1 MAEGVQRT
9 RLGRRAWRRR
19 RIGIAVG
26 VVVLAVALVVGL
38 RLRAATLPPVDVPIL
53 LYERVGGIAVDA
65 NSVPQSVFYRQML
78 DLSTKGYRTVSSARL
93 RAYAVWGVPL
103 PAKPLLITF
112 DNAYRNLLVDV
123 APILREQQFTA
134 VVNLA
139 TTFIAETPEER
150 RTLNGEPM
158 MTWTEIRAA
167 IREGVFEFGGHT
179 RNRVDLRTHEKPFN
193 EIRASRSDLKR
204 ATGYRTRVFSYPFG
218 SYTPEIAAAA
228 REARVR
234 FAMLNGGAVASIGS
248 KTDFLALP
256 RIKAAGGNHL
266 FTVQVFEQRG
276 EGVFGYAKVA
286 HDKGPTFAASIH
298 VGDAGAYKPLAVQAV
313 PELKADT
320 LVEIPLPSDVA
331 FPVTIE
337 IRDPTGVLLYYSA
350 SIERGGVIQGAP
362 AGQLPL
368 KLEGGIEIEPIEPI
382 E

>member
-1 MAEGVQRT
+1 MAEGAPGHRP
-9 RLGRRAWRRR
+9 GRRAKRRR
-19 RIGIAVG
+19 RIG
-26 VVVLAVALVVGL
+26 AVAAFAALAAAAIVGL
-38 RLRAATLPPVDVPIL
+38 RLRAAMLPPVDVPIL
-53 LYERVGGIAVDA
+53 LYERVGAIAVDA
-65 NSVPQSVFYRQML
+65 NSVPQTVFYRQIL
-78 DLSTKGYRTVSSARL
+78 DLSAKGYRTVSPARL
-93 RAYAVWGVPL
+93 RAYAEWGVPL
-103 PAKPLLITF
+103 PAKPLVISF

-139 TTFIAETPEER
+139 TTFIAETPDER

-167 IREGVFEFGGHT
+167 IQEGVFEFGGHT

-218 SYTPEIAAAA
+218 SHTPEIAAAA

-234 FAMLNGGAVASIGS
+234 FAMINGGTIASIGP

-266 FTVQVFEQRG
+266 FTTQIFERRG
-276 EGVFGYAKVA
+276 EGVFGYAKVV
-286 HDKGPTFAASIH
+286 HDKGPTFPASVH
-298 VGDAGAYKPLAVQAV
+298 VLDADAYEPLAVQDVA
-313 PELKADT
+313 ELKADAA
-320 LVEIPLPSDVA
+320 VEIPLPSDLA

-337 IRDPTGVLLYYSA
+337 IRDPTGVLLYYA
-350 SIERGGVIQGAP
+350 ATIERGGVAKGAP

-368 KLEGGIEIEPIEPI
+368 SLEGGVEIEPIE
-382 E
+382 